1 MFKPG
6 KSGNPGGRP
15 KGIPNPSTRLRHAI
29 EKDIPEII
37 KAMVDAAKG
46 GDVSAASLLLSRVL
60 PPLRPEAQT
69 ATLPDTGTSLADRA
83 NAIASAALAGELPT
97 STAADLMSVLQG
109 QARIKEID
117 DIEQR
122 LRAIEER
129 IT

>member
-109 QARIKEID
+109 QAQIKEID

-122 LRAIEER
+122 LKIIEER
-129 IT
+129 LT

>member
-122 LRAIEER
+122 LKIIEER
-129 IT
+129 LT

>member
-15 KGIPNPSTRLRHAI
+15 KGIPNPSARLRHAI

-37 KAMVDAAKG
+37 KAMVDAAIG

-69 ATLPDTGTSLADRA
+69 AKLPDTGASLADRA
-83 NAIASAALAGELPT
+83 EAIASAALAGDLPT

-109 QARIKEID
+109 QARVKEID
-117 DIEQR
+117 EIEQR
-122 LRAIEER
+122 LTAIEER
-129 IT
+129 LT

>member
-37 KAMVDAAKG
+37 KAMVDAAMG

-69 ATLPDTGTSLADRA
+69 ATLPETGTTLADRA
-83 NAIASAALAGELPT
+83 DAIASAAMAGELPT

-129 IT
+129 MT

>member
-97 STAADLMSVLQG
+97 STASDLMSVLQG

-122 LRAIEER
+122 LKIIEER
-129 IT
+129 LT

>member
-69 ATLPDTGTSLADRA
+69 ATLPDAGTSLADRA
-83 NAIASAALAGELPT
+83 DAIASATLAGELPT

-109 QARIKEID
+109 QARIKEVD

-129 IT
+129 LT

>member
-37 KAMVDAAKG
+37 KAMVDAAIG

-69 ATLPDTGTSLADRA
+69 ATLPDAGTSLADRA
-83 NAIASAALAGELPT
+83 DAIASAAMTGELGT
-97 STAADLMSVLQG
+97 SAATDLMSVLQG